1 MEELLKKQLRFQKI
15 ITGCLVIIIVM
26 LLAAGVGMAQRMNEM
41 TVAMEEAVEKI
52 QNIDIEGIN
61 DAIKSTNE
69 MLESV
74 DELSAAVDSVTEN
87 VKEFDNWFRGIF
99 GK

>member
-15 ITGCLVIIIVM
+15 ITGCLVFIIVM
-26 LLAAGVGMAQRMNEM
+26 LLAAGAGMVYQVNKMAV
-41 TVAMEEAVEKI
+41 TMEEAVEKI

-61 DAIKSTNE
+61 DAIESTNK

-74 DELSAAVDSVTEN
+74 DELSTAVDSVTEN
-87 VKEFDNWFRGIF
+87 VKEFDNWFGGVF
-99 GK
+99 GR

>member
-69 MLESV
+69 MLESA